1 MCVCVSA
8 MIKCR
13 AVFVMTV
20 EILIESDI
28 KYYRQNL
35 TRQRDAVLDLILLC
49 MLRWD
54 GEIKKKKRVAIWKRE
69 KRMGQSQRFN

>member
-54 GEIKKKKRVAIWKRE
+54 REMEKKRVAIWKRE

>member
-54 GEIKKKKRVAIWKRE
+54 GEIKKKTGCHLEKRE
-69 KRMGQSQRFN
+69 ADGPESKV

>member
-28 KYYRQNL
+28 KYYRQNS
-35 TRQRDAVLDLILLC
+35 TRQRDAGLDLILLC

-54 GEIKKKKRVAIWKRE
+54 GEIKKWVAIWKRV

>member
-8 MIKCR
+8 MIKCG

-28 KYYRQNL
+28 KYYRQNS
-35 TRQRDAVLDLILLC
+35 TRQRDAGLDLILLC

-54 GEIKKKKRVAIWKRE
+54 GEIKKWVAIWKRE
-69 KRMGQSQRFN
+69 KWMGQSQRFN